1 MPEDIIENML
11 KEDGVLKSFQ
21 DGDFH
26 LYESD
31 RAMFDWV
38 SKQTYIALAN
48 MMTAAALIG
57 IDSCPIEGF
66 NYDKVHDILE
76 KEGLLEDGR
85 FDISVMAAFGY
96 RVKEPR
102 PKTRRALD
110 QIVKWVE

>member
-11 KEDGVLKSFQ
+11 KEDGVLESFQ

-48 MMTAAALIG
+48 MMTVAALIG

-76 KEGLLEDGR
+76 KKGCWR
-85 FDISVMAAFGY
+85 MAALTS
-96 RVKEPR
+96 RSWPLSDTV
-102 PKTRRALD
+102 
-110 QIVKWVE
+110 